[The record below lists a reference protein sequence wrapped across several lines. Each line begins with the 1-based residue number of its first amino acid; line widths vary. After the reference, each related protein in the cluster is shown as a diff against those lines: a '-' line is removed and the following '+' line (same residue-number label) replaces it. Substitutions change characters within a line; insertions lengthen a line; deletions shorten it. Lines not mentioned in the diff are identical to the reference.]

1 MTKNE
6 IKSLA
11 QEAIDEHRFF
21 ANDVWELRL
30 RDWKKYGKDRTYM
43 DAVRYKAS
51 GAISKTI
58 KLGYIDNASGEYVV
72 NRNEFDVI
80 EQYIH

>member
-1 MTKNE
+1 MTKSE

-11 QEAIDEHRFF
+11 QEAISTHRFF
-21 ANDVWELRL
+21 SNDVWELRL

-43 DAVRYKAS
+43 DAVRYKPS

-58 KLGYIDNASGEYVV
+58 KLGFFDNANGEYIVG
-72 NRNEFDVI
+72 RNEFDVV

>member
-1 MTKNE
+1 MTKDE
-6 IKSLA
+6 IRNLA
-11 QEAIDEHRFF
+11 QEAISTHKFF
-21 ANDVWELRL
+21 ANDVWELRA

-43 DAVRYKAS
+43 DAVRYKPS

-58 KLGYIDNASGEYVV
+58 KLGFVDNNSGEYIV
-72 NRNEFDVI
+72 NRNEFDVV

>member
-6 IKSLA
+6 IKNLA
-11 QEAIDEHRFF
+11 QKAINEHRLF
-21 ANDVWELRL
+21 AHDAWELRTH
-30 RDWKKYGKDRTYM
+30 DWKKYGKDRTYM
-43 DAVRYKAS
+43 DAVRYKPS

-58 KLGYIDNASGEYVV
+58 KLGFVDNASGEYVV
-72 NRNEFDVI
+72 NRNEFDVV

>member
-1 MTKNE
+1 MTKDE
-6 IKSLA
+6 IKNLA
-11 QEAIDEHRFF
+11 QEAIDTDRIF

-43 DAVRYKAS
+43 DAVRYKPS

-58 KLGYIDNASGEYVV
+58 KLGFFDNLNGEYIVG
-72 NRNEFDVI
+72 RNEFDVI

>member
-6 IKSLA
+6 IKNLA
-11 QEAIDEHRFF
+11 QEAIRTHKFF
-21 ANDVWELRL
+21 ANDVWELRA

-43 DAVRYKAS
+43 DAVRYKPS

-58 KLGYIDNASGEYVV
+58 KLGFVDNNSGEYIV
-72 NRNEFDVI
+72 NRNEFDVV